1 MDISGQVLNVG
12 ISASD
17 KELIN
22 TICLDS
28 RLLQHYKPIN
38 ENEVQIMTLHK
49 SKGLEFEL
57 VYHLDLYDWIH
68 PKRKFVRGCF
78 DVIYDNWEQELNLHF
93 VGITRAKN
101 YCVLVTS
108 SSRLNRDYETK
119 TGNPSQFFSLPGLD
133 GLYR

>member
-1 MDISGQVLNVG
+1 M
-12 ISASD
+12 
-17 KELIN
+17 
-22 TICLDS
+22 TI
-28 RLLQHYKPIN
+28 
-38 ENEVQIMTLHK
+38 HK

-108 SSRLNRDYETK
+108 TSRLNRDYETK
-119 TGNPSQFFSLPGLD
+119 VGNPSQFLSLPGLD
-133 GLYR
+133 GLYQ